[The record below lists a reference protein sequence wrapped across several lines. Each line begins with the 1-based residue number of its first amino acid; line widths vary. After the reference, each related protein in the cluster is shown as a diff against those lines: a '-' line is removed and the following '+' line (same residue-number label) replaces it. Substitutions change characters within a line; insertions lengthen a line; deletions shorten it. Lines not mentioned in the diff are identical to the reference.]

1 MQHALAYHT
10 CCTYLLITNV
20 SHDNYNSNC
29 DAATVKALEM
39 GVLYFETGGMKHNA
53 PAAVKLEADFSVLLH
68 TSQTSCSGW
77 LDRLG
82 TAMGPCV
89 CSFNVQQRSRT
100 KKHQGLN
107 KVKEDSVSE
116 TGSVTCF
123 PQPHPTKDSL
133 CNLLRCEETVIHA
146 EYMYGMDDIT
156 VQTHSALWDEKCCP
170 CQL

>member
-1 MQHALAYHT
+1 MRHTLAYHT
-10 CCTYLLITNV
+10 CCTYLLITNA

-39 GVLYFETGGMKHNA
+39 RVLYFETGGMKRDA
-53 PAAVKLEADFSVLLH
+53 PAAVKLEAHFNVLSH

-100 KKHQGLN
+100 KAHQGLN
-107 KVKEDSVSE
+107 KVKEASVSE
-116 TGSVTCF
+116 SASMHFT
-123 PQPHPTKDSL
+123 QPYPTKDSL
-133 CNLLRCEETVIHA
+133 CNL
-146 EYMYGMDDIT
+146 
-156 VQTHSALWDEKCCP
+156 
-170 CQL
+170 